1 VTCVSFAYQ
10 QNIVVSGSQDETVRY
25 WDVRSGKCLRIITAH
40 SETVTSVSFSRDGT
54 LILSSGYDGVARI
67 WDVYTGQCLKTLQ
80 VNGSTICCDYC
91 CFTPNYKYIL
101 TSYLNGQMR
110 LWDFVRGRTIKLYET
125 DQSSRYTSNSVISD
139 GMGKDSD
146 FVIKCTPNSL
156 SIFNIQSQ
164 KILSTISVAKPMLG
178 VDLYKNQLI
187 ACGGLEKT
195 IQIYKLNSL

>member
-67 WDVYTGQCLKTLQ
+67 WDVYTGQCLKTL
-80 VNGSTICCDYC
+80 
-91 CFTPNYKYIL
+91 
-101 TSYLNGQMR
+101 QMR